1 MNPQFSIVRRLL
13 IYTFFVFLSA
23 CQSKTGSL
31 GTVNNQPSNEIP
43 SASEDFERKRKN
55 LERKKRSLDLEKK
68 WLGMRAK
75 LVIAEK
81 ELNQAMLAKLSIEA
95 GIARFEKLNG
105 QFPSDEGFIVDRE
118 RISWQ
123 ARLHSRNQDVVNA
136 RAQLNLYNREFN
148 ELRFEI
154 SGLGFSAPTGPVVK

>member
-1 MNPQFSIVRRLL
+1 MRSPQHRKI
-13 IYTFFVFLSA
+13 LSGKEKI
-23 CQSKTGSL
+23 SKEK
-31 GTVNNQPSNEIP
+31 NEAWIW
-43 SASEDFERKRKN
+43 K
-55 LERKKRSLDLEKK
+55 KK

-118 RISWQ
+118 RISW
-123 ARLHSRNQDVVNA
+123 ASTSS
-136 RAQLNLYNREFN
+136 
-148 ELRFEI
+148 FEK
-154 SGLGFSAPTGPVVK
+154 SGCGQCPSSIKFI

>member
-1 MNPQFSIVRRLL
+1 
-13 IYTFFVFLSA
+13 
-23 CQSKTGSL
+23 
-31 GTVNNQPSNEIP
+31 
-43 SASEDFERKRKN
+43 
-55 LERKKRSLDLEKK
+55 
-68 WLGMRAK
+68 MRAK

-154 SGLGFSAPTGPVVK
+154 SGLGFFGPHWSSC